1 MNVDQVLQVFRGESD
16 DPREAVQWALDHW
29 DTASDR
35 LLSKLRMIV
44 ANWSDDADDETHV
57 EDGVAL
63 FYLVHLF
70 AEKRDSRAYAPLC
83 QRLGHDKDQQGWLGN
98 QIFNGL
104 SGLLINLCDGDLGP
118 IQRLIEGRN
127 FDEAVRAG
135 AMEAYGYLVRF
146 AKAATEEE
154 ARDYLRDFYEN
165 HEPHGPAWIWAQW
178 AETVARLGFQDFA
191 SRVARLSSKNW
202 ISEIDLSIEDFHML
216 LAKGRSD
223 PEAVFADDGIEP
235 FGSTIALIDSLTWNT
250 QRADEESDGEADQE
264 FDGESEFGAE
274 SDGVPYINPVRDV
287 GRNDPCPCGS
297 GKKYKKCCLAA

>member
-1 MNVDQVLQVFRGESD
+1 MNVDQALRVFRGEIE

-29 DTASDR
+29 DIASDR

-44 ANWSDDADDETHV
+44 ANWADDAEDETHV
-57 EDGVAL
+57 EDGLAL

-83 QRLGHDKDQQGWLGN
+83 QRLGRDKDQQGWLGD

-104 SGLLINLCDGDLGP
+104 SGLLINLYDGGLEP
-118 IQRLIEGRN
+118 IQSLIEGRH
-127 FDEAVRAG
+127 FDEAVRAA

-146 AKAATEEE
+146 ENAATEEA
-154 ARDYLRDFYEN
+154 ARDYLRRF
-165 HEPHGPAWIWAQW
+165 HETGEPRGASWIWAQW
-178 AETVARLGFQDFA
+178 AETAARLGFQDFA
-191 SRVARLSSKNW
+191 SLVARLSSKNW
-202 ISEIDLSIEDFHML
+202 ISETDLSIEDFHML

-223 PEAVFADDGIEP
+223 PEAVFADDGIKP
-235 FGSTIALIDSLTWNT
+235 FGSTIALIDSMSGPMLGDN
-250 QRADEESDGEADQE
+250 EEFE
-264 FDGESEFGAE
+264 GESRFGAE
-274 SDGVPYINPVRDV
+274 SNGAPYVNPVRDV